1 MLIFWKSIKRLLLPW
16 FVSIFV
22 YLAALFFSVCIANS
36 NSLIKYPIQPYIF
49 GSEPVDLFFPLF
61 VTIPFTWPIYFLRKD
76 NFLEYASMRI
86 EPRKYLIIQAISSL
100 SLCFVMVLLV
110 NIAGVAFSL
119 NIANINNNVQG
130 SSLDGYIFGEM
141 QMLNPIKFGMLWSF
155 YKAIIG
161 MLICALGLTF
171 AFYIKNLFFVFLAPF
186 AIVFLEN
193 FLTGITRLS
202 RFSFTT
208 TFVLNRL
215 DPNVML
221 AKNLIVGIFMFIMVI
236 FVAQRILVHYDHQN
250 N

>member
-1 MLIFWKSIKRLLLPW
+1 MLIFWKSIKRLSLPW
-16 FVSIFV
+16 LVAILV
-22 YLAALFFSVCIANS
+22 YLSVLFFSVYISNS
-36 NSLIKYPIQPYIF
+36 NTLIKYPIQAYQF

-76 NFLEYASMRI
+76 NFLEYVSMRI
-86 EPRKYLIIQAISSL
+86 APRKYLIIQAIASL
-100 SLCFVMVLLV
+100 SLCFVLVFLV
-110 NIAGVAFSL
+110 NIAGLAFSL
-119 NIANINNNVQG
+119 NIANLNNTVQG
-130 SSLDGYIFGEM
+130 TSLDGYILGEM
-141 QMLNPIKFGMLWSF
+141 QMVNPIQFGLFWSF

-161 MLICALGLTF
+161 MLICALGLIF
-171 AFYIKNLFFVFLAPF
+171 AFYVKNLFFVFLAPF

-193 FLTGITRLS
+193 FLTGITGFA